1 MVPLECTQ
9 SVANPQT
16 YTSNVNLVK
25 LGGKTIKEFKPSK
38 SKPNVLEIQRT
49 KMWQEI
55 FAKLLDGGMNIV
67 FALKL
72 NVI

>member
-1 MVPLECTQ
+1 MEVCVVPLECTQ

-38 SKPNVLEIQRT
+38 SKPYVLEIQEP
-49 KMWQEI
+49 KCGKKFLQSYLMG
-55 FAKLLDGGMNIV
+55 A
-67 FALKL
+67 
-72 NVI
+72 